1 LSLEPV
7 GSFKTMGY
15 KVLGY
20 VVWHGGKWYARRRLP
35 GAAPKLALAGLA
47 SVAVAGGALAAQRR
61 FAAD

>member
-1 LSLEPV
+1 
-7 GSFKTMGY
+7 MGY

-47 SVAVAGGALAAQRR
+47 GVALAGGVIVGGVAVARAARSS
-61 FAAD
+61 D